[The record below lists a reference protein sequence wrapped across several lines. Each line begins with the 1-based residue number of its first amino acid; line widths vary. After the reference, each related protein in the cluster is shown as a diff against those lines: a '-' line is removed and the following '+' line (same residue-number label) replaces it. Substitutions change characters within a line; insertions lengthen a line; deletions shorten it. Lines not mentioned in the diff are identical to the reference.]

1 MALAFT
7 QPIAATARDDED
19 ELMLDI
25 DMEVDEGP
33 LMEEDTLEVCMDPE
47 LFAKGTDLTSPSGRR
62 RA

>member
-7 QPIAATARDDED
+7 QPVMATAKDDED

-33 LMEEDTLEVCMDPE
+33 LIEEDILEVCKDPE
-47 LFAKGTDLTSPSGRR
+47 LFG
-62 RA
+62 

>member
-7 QPIAATARDDED
+7 KPTFVPVARDED

-33 LMEEDTLEVCMDPE
+33 LMEEDILEVCTTP
-47 LFAKGTDLTSPSGRR
+47 
-62 RA
+62 

>member
-7 QPIAATARDDED
+7 RPPSTTARNDED

-33 LMEEDTLEVCMDPE
+33 LMEEDILEVCND
-47 LFAKGTDLTSPSGRR
+47 
-62 RA
+62 